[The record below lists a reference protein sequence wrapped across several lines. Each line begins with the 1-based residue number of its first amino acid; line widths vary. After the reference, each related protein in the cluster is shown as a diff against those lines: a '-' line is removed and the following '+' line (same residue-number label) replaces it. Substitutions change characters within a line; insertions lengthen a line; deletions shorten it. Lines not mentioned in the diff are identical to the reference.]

1 MDMAVTMAVTNRQHK
16 SSNPRDPSPV
26 TIISSSTNSNNSYT
40 PGKRSKRKRTTLL
53 KRVVSSEGTTNYLVL
68 FASLVLLLG
77 TSIFIYNTVDWTFL
91 GGVFMIGL
99 QDNNNVDGRY
109 KQYEEKKD
117 NHNRND
123 RNNDDRDVRPFPKD
137 WQTYTYS
144 DIRHHFNCRMRS
156 KDMDKPL
163 PTLEDWNL
171 MRETYTRVVDGNE
184 EWDDPIPPTLGYSLR
199 PGEPIPPPYYAK
211 FSKGKGRGLFASRDI
226 EEGELVHDGTVSD
239 VIFPSGMAWREYVF
253 SLQRNFACDT
263 TDWHWMQKLEE
274 GGEYYMLGGINI
286 SSFMNSGGKEFGP
299 GRMPNA
305 LPKSSTSG
313 KFYATRDIEEGEEI
327 LTDYDTYYTNWS
339 EVGL

>member
-1 MDMAVTMAVTNRQHK
+1 MTVTNRQHAAKVK

-26 TIISSSTNSNNSYT
+26 TIISSYPLPSTNNNSTSYT
-40 PGKRSKRKRTTLL
+40 PGKSKRKKTL
-53 KRVVSSEGTTNYLVL
+53 RRVSSEGTTNYLVL
-68 FASLVLLLG
+68 FAILVLLFG
-77 TSIFIYNTVDWTFL
+77 TSIFIYNMVDWTFL

-99 QDNNNVDGRY
+99 DNGKYNNV
-109 KQYEEKKD
+109 KD
-117 NHNRND
+117 ND
-123 RNNDDRDVRPFPKD
+123 DDRVVRPFPKD
-137 WQTYTYS
+137 WRTYTYS

-156 KDMDKPL
+156 KDMEKPL

-171 MRETYTRVVDGNE
+171 MRETYTRVVDRNE
-184 EWDDPIPPTLGYSLR
+184 EWDDPVPPTLGYSLR
-199 PGEPIPPPYYAK
+199 PGDPIPPPYYAK

-226 EEGELVHDGTVSD
+226 EEGELVHDGTASD

-253 SLQRNFACDT
+253 SLPRNFACDT
-263 TDWHWMQKLEE
+263 TDWHWMQQLEE

-286 SSFMNSGGKEFGP
+286 SSLMNSGGKEFGP
-299 GRMPNA
+299 GKMPNA

-313 KFYATRDIEEGEEI
+313 KFYATRDIEKGEEI